1 MTIVVLDVP
10 LSAGSA
16 RTVVLDIALR
26 ARCSALLP
34 RMASGGVAIA
44 DEMLDVYV
52 RQLLESHRTPEVT
65 IAWQGGESE

>member
-1 MTIVVLDVP
+1 
-10 LSAGSA
+10 
-16 RTVVLDIALR
+16 
-26 ARCSALLP
+26 
-34 RMASGGVAIA
+34 MASGGVAIA